1 MKTLL
6 VFGTRPEAIK
16 MAPLIRALSADARFT
31 VEVCVSAQHRAMLDQ
46 VLAFFEITPDY
57 DLDLMTPGQTLGAL
71 TARALTG
78 VGEVIEQA
86 QPDLVLV
93 QGDTTTTMTGA
104 LAAYYAQIPV
114 AHIEAGLRSG
124 DLYAPFPEE
133 GNRALVGRLAAHHF
147 APTERAAANLRREGV
162 ETGVSVVGNTGI
174 DALFAGLEILRS
186 RGEDEVEREMAARFA
201 GVDLTRRIV
210 LITGHRRESFG
221 GPFRE
226 LCSAIRS
233 VAERFSDDEFVY
245 PVHLNPNVQAPVRE
259 ILGDAPNIHL
269 IDPLP
274 YPEMIWLMDRCHMLI
289 TDSGGLQEEAP
300 SLGKPLLVTR
310 AVTERQE
317 GVEAGAAKLVGSDFE
332 KITAEA
338 TRLLTD
344 EAAYQAM
351 SNVRN
356 PYGDGQASA
365 RIRDLLMERR

>member
-1 MKTLL
+1 MKTLF

-16 MAPLIRALSADARFT
+16 MAPLIRELRGDARFT

-46 VLAFFEITPDY
+46 VLEFFDISPDY
-57 DLDLMTPGQTLGAL
+57 DLNVMQPGQSLGAL
-71 TARALTG
+71 TGRVLTG
-78 VGEVIEQA
+78 VGEVLEQA
-86 QPDLVLV
+86 KPDLVLV
-93 QGDTTTTMTGA
+93 QGDTTTTLTGA
-104 LAAYYAQIPV
+104 LGAYYAQIPV
-114 AHIEAGLRSG
+114 AHVEAGLRSG
-124 DLYAPFPEE
+124 DRYAPFPEE
-133 GNRALVGRLAAHHF
+133 GNRALVGRLAAHHY

-162 ETGVSVVGNTGI
+162 ESDVEVVGNTGI
-174 DALFAGLEILRS
+174 DALFAGLEIIRVQGEAAMAERFDMLDAS
-186 RGEDEVEREMAARFA
+186 RR
-201 GVDLTRRIV
+201 LI

-226 LCSAIRS
+226 LCSALRA
-233 VAERFSDDEFVY
+233 VAERFAEDQFVY

-259 ILGDAPNIHL
+259 ILGDAPNVHL

-274 YPEMIWLMDRCHMLI
+274 YPEMIWLMSRCHMLI

-310 AVTERQE
+310 SVTERQE
-317 GVEAGAAKLVGSDFE
+317 GVEAGAAKLVGADFE

-338 TRLLTD
+338 SRLLTD
-344 EAAYQAM
+344 ELAYAAM

-365 RIRDLLMERR
+365 RIRDSLLRAAR